1 MKIKNNRVNTANRT
15 RSKELTPYRKL
26 KLDGKRRTN
35 MRASTKKP
43 DNTPVCG
50 GGTRFAAGGG
60 KAPGARAAQHLQR
73 LFRLGEQPKLAGP
86 GQRELAPS
94 YKEGSSDDH
103 EAAKNR

>member
-60 KAPGARAAQHLQR
+60 KAPGARAAATSSA
-73 LFRLGEQPKLAGP
+73 FI
-86 GQRELAPS
+86 PS
-94 YKEGSSDDH
+94 RR
-103 EAAKNR
+103 AAKAGGSGTTGACTIIQRREQR